1 MIDFEQFNEKA
12 ALLAEKL
19 TTPAKVKTA
28 YTEGLRYRL
37 YEPEKAAHDL
47 FIVYHGGG
55 VNIDAGYDLLARQL
69 TIEDHFAVCLV
80 DIRGHGDS
88 IGRKGA
94 VSQTAIVW
102 RDVDRVIAEL
112 KTQFPA
118 IRLHL
123 LGHSS
128 GAGMLINYFTRHKPA
143 HKIDS
148 LVLLAPELGQFA
160 TGIHRNDSPIR
171 FAEVSQWPFIINAI
185 SGGLFF
191 GHYPA
196 VKLNFPE
203 DLRARYP
210 DFLQHYTVNMSNA
223 LTPRQPAKQLAALP
237 LPTLLLAAEE
247 DELFD
252 PVAMSKFASEHGNK
266 LLHFKMLHQSTHL
279 DCLFRTQEALRQHLE
294 TLQ

>member
-1 MIDFEQFNEKA
+1 M
-12 ALLAEKL
+12 LAETL
-19 TTPAKVKTA
+19 AIPAKVKTA

-37 YEPEKAAHDL
+37 YEPEKAADDL
-47 FIVYHGGG
+47 LIVYHGGG
-55 VNIDAGYDLLARQL
+55 VNIDAGYDILARQL
-69 TIEDHFAVCLV
+69 TTEDNLAVCLV

-88 IGRKGA
+88 IGDKRG
-94 VSQTAIVW
+94 VSRPAIVW
-102 RDVDRVIAEL
+102 CDVDRVITEL
-112 KTQFPA
+112 KTRFPA

-143 HKIDS
+143 HKVDS
-148 LVLLAPELGQFA
+148 LVLLAPELGPFA
-160 TGIHRNDSPIR
+160 AGIHRSNLLAR
-171 FAEVSQWPFIINAI
+171 FADVRQWPFIINAL
-185 SGGLFF
+185 SGGLLF

-196 VKLNFPE
+196 VQLNFSE
-203 DLRARYP
+203 SIKALKP
-210 DFLQHYTVNMSNA
+210 DFLQQYSVNMANA
-223 LTPRQPAKQLAALP
+223 LTPRQPARQVAALP

-252 PVAMSKFASEHGNK
+252 SLAMSKFASEHGNK
-266 LLHFKMLHQSTHL
+266 LLNFKMLRQSTHL